1 MSLKIGHIIAPLTMY
16 TKKEKR
22 KTKLDGRT
30 NKFVF

>member
-22 KTKLDGRT
+22 KKKNQIRWKD
-30 NKFVF
+30 